1 MRLAPVL
8 LVVVAGAL
16 LAVDARAD
24 AAAKHVQRFALLIA
38 AHDGGDGLPRLRYA
52 GRDATRLAD
61 VLVDVGGF
69 ARADIL
75 SVIDGDSG
83 VVLDLFDELE
93 ARVREAKSR
102 GDDVVVVAYYSGHA
116 QDGRLR
122 LGKTTLEMRELRRRL
137 ETSSADVRL
146 GFVDSC
152 GAGEM
157 TREKGAMLAA
167 PFVVRVDED
176 LSTKGQVIIASSSSD
191 EVSQESDDIQG
202 SFFTHY
208 LASGLRGD
216 ADRDTDGRVTLD
228 EAYAYAYGR
237 TVAAT
242 SATRAGA
249 QHPTYAF
256 ELKGAGDVVLT
267 NPGDAFITVEFPE
280 VLEGRYFVVDLTRQL
295 FVAEVEKQRGGA
307 SKIALPKG
315 QYAVKKRL
323 DSHLLMTRVEGQQ
336 KGVVVINDATMER
349 VDFNNDYAKGTPISI
364 STDLDREIGFSLSVG
379 GGVQQIMGVVDD
391 GGLFPTMP
399 LFVLNARVH
408 HLLRSQLT
416 LDADIGFGSVQ
427 ATRTVDGGALGS
439 IDFDVQASEVQG
451 GLAIL
456 WEQPLK
462 DLTGYDVVVGAGP
475 RMAGLFFVH
484 EFNGETRP
492 AGLERQTF
500 LTFTPGVAAFV
511 GWSPVEFAHLE
522 VSARAHY
529 LAYNV
534 DELRHM
540 AVVEGFASVWL
551 DL

>member
-1 MRLAPVL
+1 MTRALPL
-8 LVVVAGAL
+8 LFTIGAL
-16 LAVDARAD
+16 LLAPGEVL
-24 AAAKHVQRFALLIA
+24 AATAHVQRFALLIA
-38 AHDGGDGLPRLRYA
+38 AHDGGKELPRLRYA

-69 ARADIL
+69 ERADIL
-75 SVIDGDSG
+75 SVVDGDAS

-93 ARVREAKSR
+93 QRVQQAKAR

-122 LGKTTLEMRELRRRL
+122 LGQTTLEMSELRRRL

-146 GFVDSC
+146 GFLDSC
-152 GAGEM
+152 GAGAI
-157 TREKGAMLAA
+157 TQGKGATLAA

-176 LSTKGQVIIASSSSD
+176 LSAKGQVIIASSSSD

-216 ADRDTDGRVTLD
+216 ADRSRDGRVTLD

-267 NPGDAFITVEFPE
+267 NPGDAFVTVEFPE
-280 VLEGRYFVVDLTRQL
+280 VLEGRYFVVDLERQL
-295 FVAEVEKQRGGA
+295 FVAEVEKQKGGA
-307 SKIALPKG
+307 SRIALPKG

-323 DSHLLMTRVEGQQ
+323 DSHLLITRVQGLQ
-336 KGVVVINDATMER
+336 KGTIVIDDATMER
-349 VDFNNDYAKGTPISI
+349 VAFNNDYAKGTPISV
-364 STDLDREIGFSLSVG
+364 SASLDREIGFSLA
-379 GGVQQIMGVVDD
+379 GGVGLQQVLGPVDD

-399 LFVLNARVH
+399 LFVLDARAH

-416 LDADIGFGSVQ
+416 LDVDLGFGSVQ
-427 ATRTVDGGALGS
+427 AVRTVDGGALGS
-439 IDFDVQASEVQG
+439 VDFSVQASEVQG
-451 GLAIL
+451 GVAVL
-456 WEQPLK
+456 WEQPLRE
-462 DLTGYDVVVGAGP
+462 LLGSDVVVGAGP

-484 EFNGETRP
+484 EFNGATRP
-492 AGLERQTF
+492 QGLTQQSY
-500 LTFTPGVAAFV
+500 LTFTPGIAAFV
-511 GWSPVEFAHLE
+511 AWSPWDFAHLE
-522 VSARAHY
+522 VSARAQY

-540 AVVEGFASVWL
+540 AVLEGFASVWL

>member
-1 MRLAPVL
+1 MRALAV
-8 LVVVAGAL
+8 L
-16 LAVDARAD
+16 LAVAGVLLPADARA
-24 AAAKHVQRFALLIA
+24 AAVQVQRFALLIA

-69 ARADIL
+69 QRADIL
-75 SVIDGDSG
+75 SVVDGDAA
-83 VVLDLFDELE
+83 VVIDLFEELE
-93 ARVREAKSR
+93 RRVRAAKAR

-122 LGKTTLEMRELRRRL
+122 LGQTTLEMRELRRRL

-146 GFVDSC
+146 GFLDSC
-152 GAGEM
+152 GAGAI
-157 TREKGAMLAA
+157 TREKGATLAA

-176 LSTKGQVIIASSSSD
+176 LSAKGQVIIASSSAD

-216 ADRDTDGRVTLD
+216 ADRDSDGRVTLD

-242 SATRAGA
+242 AATRAGA

-256 ELKGAGDVVLT
+256 DLKGAGDVVLT
-267 NPGDAFITVEFPE
+267 NPGDAFVVVEFPE
-280 VLEGRYFVVDLTRQL
+280 VLEGRYFVVDLQRQL
-295 FVAEVEKQRGGA
+295 FVAEVEKQKGEG

-315 QYAVKKRL
+315 HYAVKKRM
-323 DSHLLMTRVEGQQ
+323 DSHLLMTRVQGQQ
-336 KGVVVINDATMER
+336 KGTVVINDATMER
-349 VDFNNDYAKGTPISI
+349 VDFNDDYAKGTPIFI
-364 STDLDREIGFSLSVG
+364 SDELTRDVGLSLSVG
-379 GGVQQIMGVVDD
+379 GGLQQIVGPVDD

-399 LFVLNARVH
+399 LLLLNARIH

-416 LDADIGFGSVQ
+416 LDVDVGFGSVQ
-427 ATRTVDGGALGS
+427 AVRSVDGGALGS
-439 IDFDVQASEVQG
+439 VDFPVQASEFQG
-451 GLAIL
+451 GVAVL
-456 WEQPLK
+456 WEQPLQ
-462 DLTGYDVVVGAGP
+462 DLIDVDVVVGAGP

-484 EFNGETRP
+484 EFNGAVRP
-492 AGLERQTF
+492 AGLASQSYV
-500 LTFTPGVAAFV
+500 TFTPGLAAFV
-511 GWSPVEFAHLE
+511 AWSPIDYAHLE
-522 VSARAHY
+522 VSARAQY

-534 DELRHM
+534 DDLRHM
-540 AVVEGFASVWL
+540 AVIEGFASVWL